1 MFNCNAERRQR
12 KNKVPSMLQEMT
24 NVSTLKMGK
33 YKKRIHLLSFLP
45 HYNFFFNQK
54 FLFIFSIT
62 SLVASDLEIIW

>member
-1 MFNCNAERRQR
+1 MFNCNAERGQR

-45 HYNFFFNQK
+45 NYNFFLIKNFC
-54 FLFIFSIT
+54 LFSA
-62 SLVASDLEIIW
+62 SLLW